1 MTSPHAAR
9 ESSTGAAV
17 VASVALVAMVV
28 ANLVDAGARE
38 ALGVLLLVPAV
49 RNVVLVVRGARD
61 ERIWAA
67 VGLVVMAAVLV
78 VVMRA

>member
-1 MTSPHAAR
+1 MTSSPAGLEA
-9 ESSTGAAV
+9 STGAAI
-17 VASVALVAMVV
+17 VACIALLAMVV

-61 ERIWAA
+61 ERIWAG
-67 VGLVVMAAVLV
+67 VGLIVMALVLV
-78 VVMRA
+78 VVIRA